1 VRLLLIIAALAASAL
16 LASPA
21 EATPTLDGRRTG
33 VLNLFRTFTYTNTSA
48 AQTNALTVS
57 RDSGTGE
64 IVFRPSDTGVN
75 WTVTGDACTEI
86 GTTTEVRCSSG
97 FGVSLTV
104 TGGNERDVFS
114 ANSLTFGVTLAG
126 GGGGDSLSGGAGPD
140 ALDGGGGR
148 DTLSSND
155 GNDVLDGGDD
165 ADSLNAGAGDD
176 TLQGGGGRD
185 TLRPG
190 TGADQVHGGE
200 GFDIATYS
208 ERTEP
213 LTITLDDQPGDGEAG
228 EGDDVRGD
236 VEDLLGGAGSDVL
249 TGNAGDNVLAGGD
262 GGDRIDGGAGID
274 TYAADDGD
282 DVLVARDG
290 NREQVDCGGGADHA
304 TGDLVDDLFGCEAV
318 DISAA
323 LVADLDGDGVRKP
336 GDCNDAIAAI
346 RPGAPEIPDNSID
359 ENCDGADLVN
369 LDRDGDGVPRLLD
382 CDDASAAIRPGSRE
396 VRGNR
401 ADEDCSGLADPFAR
415 ITSPVSFAHTVLHR
429 RTRFTRLAVRRVPR
443 ATRVELRCFGGTR
456 RGCPRKL
463 RRERAS
469 VRRGRASFARDLR
482 RVRLRAGARLE
493 VRLTRTGVIGKVVRF
508 RIRARSLP
516 LSNTRC
522 LPPGARRPSEC

>member
-1 VRLLLIIAALAASAL
+1 VRLLLIIAALAAPAL

-21 EATPTLDGRRTG
+21 QATPTLDGRRTG
-33 VLNLFRTFTYTNTSA
+33 FLNLFRTITYANTSA
-48 AQTNALTVS
+48 AQANAITVS

-64 IVFRPSDTGVN
+64 IVFRPSDTGTN

-86 GTTTEVRCSSG
+86 GTTTEVRCSPG
-97 FGVSLTV
+97 LGVALTA
-104 TGGNERDVFS
+104 TGGDARDVMS
-114 ANSLTFGVTLAG
+114 AGSLTFGVTLVG
-126 GGGGDSLSGGAGPD
+126 GGGGDSLSGGSGSD
-140 ALDGGGGR
+140 LLDGGSGR
-148 DTLSSND
+148 DTLTGND

-200 GFDIATYS
+200 GFDVATYS
-208 ERTEP
+208 ERTQP

-236 VEDLLGGAGSDVL
+236 VEDVLGGSGPDTL
-249 TGNAGDNVLAGGD
+249 TGNAADNVLAGGD
-262 GGDRIDGGAGID
+262 GADRIDGGTGID
-274 TYAADDGD
+274 TYAAGDGD

-304 TGDLVDDLFGCEAV
+304 TGDLIDDHIECETIEV
-318 DISAA
+318 SAA

-336 GDCNDAIAAI
+336 GDCNDTNAAI
-346 RPGAPEIPDNSID
+346 RPGAPEIADNSVD

-369 LDRDGDGVPRLLD
+369 LDRDGDGVPRPLD
-382 CDDASAAIRPGSRE
+382 CDDANAAIRPGSRE

-415 ITSPVSFAHTVLHR
+415 ISSPVSFAHTVLHR
-429 RTRFTRLAVRRVPR
+429 RTRFTRLTVRRVPR
-443 ATRVELRCFGGTR
+443 ATRVELRCLGGKR
-456 RGCPRKL
+456 RGCPRQL
-463 RRERAS
+463 RRERGS
-469 VRRGRASFARDLR
+469 VRRGRASFTRGLR

-493 VRLTRTGVIGKVVRF
+493 VRLTRPGVIGKVVRF

-516 LSNTRC
+516 LSSTLC
-522 LPPGARRPSEC
+522 LQPNARRTSEC